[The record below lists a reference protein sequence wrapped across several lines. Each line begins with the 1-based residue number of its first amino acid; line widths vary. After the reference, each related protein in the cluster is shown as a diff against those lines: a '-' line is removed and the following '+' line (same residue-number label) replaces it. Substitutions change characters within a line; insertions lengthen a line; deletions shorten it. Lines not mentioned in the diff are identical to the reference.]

1 MNIYL
6 AKEGNLKLLEATA
19 QVISSLAEGEFLQ
32 RRFLNFKDKNLNK
45 RNQVSEFKT
54 GSLFKWCLQ
63 APFIYKKEKKRNIYS
78 VLDQISSYMGV
89 LFQRSDDLIDFNIR
103 NQIAKPCLIDLKE
116 TYFNSFACFLLKKA
130 SLQQTEDLKKLKSL
144 NSISKIFPG
153 FKDSVKEFDQL
164 NKKLIQKTE
173 KLLDQNL
180 TPLLK
185 KKEKGLITEL
195 KKLVS
200 FFYWRR

>member
-6 AKEGNLKLLEATA
+6 AEEGNLKLLETTA
-19 QVISSLAEGEFLQ
+19 QVICSLAEGEFLQ
-32 RRFLNFKDKNLNK
+32 RQFLNFKDKSLKK

-54 GSLFKWCLQ
+54 SSLFKWCLQ
-63 APFIYKKEKKRNIYS
+63 APFIYKKEKRKKIYS
-78 VLDQISSYMGV
+78 VLDELSSCMGI

-103 NQIAKPCLIDLKE
+103 NKIAKPCLIDLKE
-116 TYFNSFACFLLKKA
+116 AYFNSFACFLLKKA
-130 SLQQTEDLKKLKSL
+130 GLQQKEELKKLKSL
-144 NSISKIFPG
+144 NSISKIFPD
-153 FKDSVKEFDQL
+153 FKDSVEEFDRL

-173 KLLDQNL
+173 KLLDQKL
-180 TPLLK
+180 APLLK